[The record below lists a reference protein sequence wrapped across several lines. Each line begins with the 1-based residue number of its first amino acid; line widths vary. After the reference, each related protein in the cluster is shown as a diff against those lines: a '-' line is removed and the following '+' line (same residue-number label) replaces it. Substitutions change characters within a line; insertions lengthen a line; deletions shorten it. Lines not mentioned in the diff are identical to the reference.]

1 MAIPPRIRVLLVD
14 DNPMFRTTVRSLFAS
29 HPDLELIG
37 EATDGQEAIQRVGEL
52 KPAVVLM
59 DIHLHRT
66 MDGIAATRLI
76 KSRYPDVAVLGLS
89 NDTREYVSLAM
100 KEAGAF
106 EVLVKDQLSDHLR
119 DALDRAVAAF

>member
-1 MAIPPRIRVLLVD
+1 MTTRPRIRVLLVD
-14 DNPMFRTTVRSLFAS
+14 DNPVFRRTMRSIIAS
-29 HPDLELIG
+29 YLDVDLIG
-37 EATDGQEAIQRVGEL
+37 EATDGQQTVELVGNH

-76 KSRYPDVAVLGLS
+76 KSQYPEVAVLGVS
-89 NDTREYVSLAM
+89 NDTREYVRLAM

-106 EVLVKDQLSDHLR
+106 EVLVKDQLAENLL
-119 DALDRAVAAF
+119 DALHRAVAAR